1 MKSRKGNGSGRLPD
15 VHAGFI
21 PLVDCATLAIAR
33 ELGFD
38 RRNGIALRLHRDVS
52 WANIRDKVNVG
63 ALDCAHMLAP
73 MPIASSLG
81 VGHVR
86 VPVIAP
92 MSLGLNG
99 NAITVSRSLFT
110 HMLDMDAENAR
121 AGGMAAGKALAKV
134 VAERRQRGA
143 EPLTLG
149 MVYPFSCH
157 NYELRYWLAA
167 AGIDPDLDVQLVV
180 IPPPLMAD
188 SLKAGQIHG
197 FCVGEPWNSLA
208 VELGAGVIVATKT
221 ELWRNSPEKVLG
233 MRLSWAEDN
242 AETMIALVR
251 ALVDAAIWLD
261 IPGNRAEAA
270 AILSREEYLN
280 LPVEILARSLTGT
293 VLRGPGMRSLPDE
306 GFFVFHDQDATV
318 PHHSHAVWLVSQM
331 IRWGQIAGD
340 FNIASLA
347 SRVFRED
354 LYRRAIPSEGQAPR
368 APTAI
373 ARSAFFGGENFE
385 PEKVLDYIRG
395 FSIHSPALDIKALEA
410 ANS

>member
-1 MKSRKGNGSGRLPD
+1 MEMKSRRGNGSGKLPE

-21 PLVDCATLAIAR
+21 PLIDCAALVVAR

-81 VGHVR
+81 IGHVR
-86 VPVIAP
+86 VPLIAP

-99 NAITVSRSLFT
+99 NAITVSRALYT
-110 HMLDMDAENAR
+110 HMADVDGENAH
-121 AGGMAAGKALAKV
+121 AGGMAAAKALAKV
-134 VAERRQRGA
+134 VAERRARGA

-167 AGIDPDLDVQLVV
+167 ADIDPDADVQLVV

-197 FCVGEPWNSLA
+197 FCVGEPWNSIA
-208 VELGAGVIVATKT
+208 VEQGAGIIVATKS

-242 AETMIALVR
+242 TDSMIALVR
-251 ALVDAAIWLD
+251 ALVDAARWLD
-261 IPGNRAEAA
+261 IPDNRAEAA
-270 AILSREEYLN
+270 RLLARDDYLG
-280 LPVEILARSLTGT
+280 LPEAILARSLTGN
-293 VLRGPGMRSLPDE
+293 VLRGPGIRSQPDKN
-306 GFFVFHDQDATV
+306 FFVFHGHDATV
-318 PHHSHAVWLVSQM
+318 PRYSHAVWLLSQM
-331 IRWGQIAGD
+331 IRWGQTSGD
-340 FNIASLA
+340 FNIAGLA
-347 SRVFRED
+347 ARVFRED
-354 LYRRAIPSEGQAPR
+354 LYRRAVTDTEGALAQEAN
-368 APTAI
+368 A
-373 ARSAFFGGENFE
+373 SFFGGEGFE
-385 PEKVLDYIRG
+385 PDKVVDYIRG
-395 FSIHSPALDIKALEA
+395 FAIRSPGLDIKALEA